1 MKVKAA
7 VIFETGGDF
16 QIEELELDE
25 PRDDEV
31 LVRVVA
37 SGICHTDLGARAGH
51 LSIPEP
57 PSVFGHEGAGIVEK
71 VGARVTSTAPARGLP
86 KTKRPT
92 RWGGASGVLGEL
104 FHQPPSGGQD
114 R

>member
-1 MKVKAA
+1 
-7 VIFETGGDF
+7 
-16 QIEELELDE
+16 
-25 PRDDEV
+25 V

-51 LSIPEP
+51 LPIPEP

-71 VGARVTSTAPARGLP
+71 VGARVASTAPARGLP

-104 FHQPPSGGQD
+104 FHQPPSGGPN